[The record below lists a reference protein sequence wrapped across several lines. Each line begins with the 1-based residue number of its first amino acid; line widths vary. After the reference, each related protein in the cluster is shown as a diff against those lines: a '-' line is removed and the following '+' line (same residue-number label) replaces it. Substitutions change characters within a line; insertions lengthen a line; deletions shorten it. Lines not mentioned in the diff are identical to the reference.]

1 MLCYQGNTTLH
12 WASYNGHGPVAAQLL
27 DAKADPNLTN
37 KGWGAPIL
45 ALDFLTFVL
54 SLFCGDVT
62 S

>member
-1 MLCYQGNTTLH
+1 MLCYQGETALH
-12 WASYNGHGPVAAQLL
+12 LASKYGHGPVAAQLL

-37 KGWGAPIL
+37 NAGAPIL

>member
-1 MLCYQGNTTLH
+1 MLCYQGTALH
-12 WASYNGHGPVAAQLL
+12 YVSENGHGPVAAQLL

-37 KGWGAPIL
+37 KRGAPIL